1 MKTEAGTY
9 LKSTRSL
16 DGSFFEDALL
26 FIAEHNEKG
35 NTGFVINK
43 PFERRLN
50 ELEEFKNTPPFP
62 LYDGGPV
69 DREHLFILHRRPDII
84 EEGKPIGN
92 GLYLGGR
99 FRQVVEG
106 IKHGSLS
113 TSDVKIFIGY
123 CGWNGNELEE
133 EIREGSWEQ
142 SMETGSIFSVEKD
155 ELKV

>member
-1 MKTEAGTY
+1 MKPEAGKL
-9 LKSTRSL
+9 LKSTPL
-16 DGSFFEDALL
+16 LKDSFFEDTLL
-26 FIAEHNEKG
+26 FIAEHNETG
-35 NTGFVINK
+35 HIGFVINK

-62 LYDGGPV
+62 LYNGGPV

-106 IKHGSLS
+106 IKNGLLS
-113 TSDVKIFIGY
+113 TSDVKVFIGY
-123 CGWNGNELEE
+123 CGWNNNELEE

-142 SMETGSIFSVEKD
+142 SVETVSIFSIEKD